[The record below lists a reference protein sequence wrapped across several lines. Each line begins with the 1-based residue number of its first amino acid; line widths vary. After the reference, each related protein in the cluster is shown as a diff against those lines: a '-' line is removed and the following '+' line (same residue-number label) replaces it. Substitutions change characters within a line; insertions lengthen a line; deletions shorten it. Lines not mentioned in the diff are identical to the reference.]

1 VYDPTAVGAQSSGH
15 QNDLYLWPTLAFW
28 STDPNDSG
36 VYAATSPA
44 FAINHTLMTHG
55 PTVALAPT
63 GLAVYEITSA
73 HPAYSTFHNSQ
84 NPNFV
89 ICPNKVDVSPA
100 VLAAVPSA
108 HPAESHHNMK
118 YQFIYNKVQ
127 LFVTTYLIT
136 TLLRLQLSIL
146 FL

>member
-1 VYDPTAVGAQSSGH
+1 MTDCVLCRALYDLTSLWHISPLYYCFNHSPTVYDPTAVGAQSSGH

-28 STDPNDSG
+28 PTDPNDSG
-36 VYAATSPA
+36 VYAATTPA

-89 ICPNKVDVSPA
+89 ICPNKVDISPA
-100 VLAAVPSA
+100 VLAAVPT
-108 HPAESHHNMK
+108 
-118 YQFIYNKVQ
+118 Q
-127 LFVTTYLIT
+127 LNLTI
-136 TLLRLQLSIL
+136 I
-146 FL
+146 